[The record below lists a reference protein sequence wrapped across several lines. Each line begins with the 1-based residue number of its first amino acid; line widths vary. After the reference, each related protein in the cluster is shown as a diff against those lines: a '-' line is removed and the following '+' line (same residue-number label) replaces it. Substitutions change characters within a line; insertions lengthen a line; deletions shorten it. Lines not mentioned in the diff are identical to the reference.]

1 MGLRFRIN
9 LVISLVI
16 VTFCLWIGVILVN
29 DQKNSIREEIEAGTK
44 ITAQILETIISSAMA
59 QNRIAQQSATLLNFL
74 KRMGRVRA
82 NEIRFYDLGDS
93 LLYESPPSSYKK
105 GRWAP
110 SWFSG
115 LVDPKL
121 SEYRLN
127 LPIGYILITPD
138 SSRSILDSWDEIRR
152 FAVLAIIFYFLLNIV
167 VFWLLGRW
175 LRPIGGIVGGLSKM
189 QKGDFTV
196 RLSSYSVPEFSAI
209 SRTFNSVARALQ
221 DSLGQKQRLA
231 LIAEQSSDAII
242 IHDLEGKISFWNDA
256 ASRMF
261 GYGLSEIVG
270 KSAKLITPENAQLQI
285 EQNLAIIKKR
295 DRIDN
300 IETQRVTKEGKL
312 LDVYLSAAPLVDPST
327 NEVIGEICNIRDVT
341 EIKLKEKVEVE
352 LDQNKRL
359 TQLVHAR
366 LEEERR
372 VIARELHDELGQGI
386 TAIKTIGTA
395 VVKRDGTSAET
406 QENVETIVSVAST
419 IYDGMHGIIR
429 QLRPSSLD
437 HLGLRDTLQDALDNW
452 VSRYPNIGCNVNLGR
467 DIDGLSEDINITV
480 YRVVQECLTN
490 IVKHSEA
497 NLVDVEVSKNK
508 VTDAKNTVSELRI
521 RVVDNGKGLLSWN
534 EKETTRLG
542 VIGMRE
548 RVQGLG
554 GSFDIEEGPKGGVVV
569 MACIPLPNL

>member
-1 MGLRFRIN
+1 MG
-9 LVISLVI
+9 S
-16 VTFCLWIGVILVN
+16 
-29 DQKNSIREEIEAGTK
+29 
-44 ITAQILETIISSAMA
+44 
-59 QNRIAQQSATLLNFL
+59 
-74 KRMGRVRA
+74 
-82 NEIRFYDLGDS
+82 
-93 LLYESPPSSYKK
+93 
-105 GRWAP
+105 

-189 QKGDFTV
+189 QKGDFSV

-452 VSRYPNIGCNVNLGR
+452 GSRYPNIGCNVNLGR
-467 DIDGLSEDINITV
+467 DIDGLPEDINITV

-508 VTDAKNTVSELRI
+508 ITDAKNTVSELRI

-569 MACIPLPNL
+569 MACIPIPNL

>member
-1 MGLRFRIN
+1 
-9 LVISLVI
+9 
-16 VTFCLWIGVILVN
+16 
-29 DQKNSIREEIEAGTK
+29 
-44 ITAQILETIISSAMA
+44 
-59 QNRIAQQSATLLNFL
+59 
-74 KRMGRVRA
+74 
-82 NEIRFYDLGDS
+82 
-93 LLYESPPSSYKK
+93 
-105 GRWAP
+105 
-110 SWFSG
+110 
-115 LVDPKL
+115 
-121 SEYRLN
+121 
-127 LPIGYILITPD
+127 
-138 SSRSILDSWDEIRR
+138 
-152 FAVLAIIFYFLLNIV
+152 
-167 VFWLLGRW
+167 
-175 LRPIGGIVGGLSKM
+175 
-189 QKGDFTV
+189 
-196 RLSSYSVPEFSAI
+196 
-209 SRTFNSVARALQ
+209 
-221 DSLGQKQRLA
+221 
-231 LIAEQSSDAII
+231 
-242 IHDLEGKISFWNDA
+242 
-256 ASRMF
+256 MF

-452 VSRYPNIGCNVNLGR
+452 GSRYPNIGCNVNLGR
-467 DIDGLSEDINITV
+467 DIDGLPEDINITV

-497 NLVDVEVSKNK
+497 NLVDVEVSKIRLLMQ
-508 VTDAKNTVSELRI
+508 NTVSELRI
-521 RVVDNGKGLLSWN
+521 RVVDNGKGLLS
-534 EKETTRLG
+534 
-542 VIGMRE
+542 
-548 RVQGLG
+548 
-554 GSFDIEEGPKGGVVV
+554 
-569 MACIPLPNL
+569 

>member
-16 VTFCLWIGVILVN
+16 VTFCLLIGVILVN

-59 QNRIAQQSATLLNFL
+59 QNRIGQQSATLVNFL

-82 NEIRFYDLGDS
+82 NEIRFYDLGGT

-110 SWFSG
+110 SWFSD

-121 SEYRLN
+121 SKYRLN

-138 SSRSILDSWDEIRR
+138 SSRSILDSWDEIRK
-152 FAVLAIIFYFLLNIV
+152 FALLAIIFYFLLNIL

-196 RLSSYSVPEFSAI
+196 RLSSYSVPELSAI
-209 SRTFNSVARALQ
+209 SRTFNSVAQALQ

-270 KSAKLITPENAQLQI
+270 KSAKLITPEKAQLQI

-300 IETQRVTKEGKL
+300 IETQRITKEGKL

-395 VVKRDGTSAET
+395 VAKKDGTSAET
-406 QENVETIVSVAST
+406 KENVETIVSVAST

-452 VSRYPNIGCNVNLGR
+452 GGRYPNISSNVSLGR
-467 DIDGLSEDINITV
+467 NIDGLSEDINITV

-497 NLVDVEVSKNK
+497 NQVDVEVSKNK
-508 VTDAKNTVSELRI
+508 ITNAKNTVSELRI

-554 GSFDIEEGPKGGVVV
+554 GNFDIDEGPEGGVAV
-569 MACIPLPNL
+569 MACIPLSDL